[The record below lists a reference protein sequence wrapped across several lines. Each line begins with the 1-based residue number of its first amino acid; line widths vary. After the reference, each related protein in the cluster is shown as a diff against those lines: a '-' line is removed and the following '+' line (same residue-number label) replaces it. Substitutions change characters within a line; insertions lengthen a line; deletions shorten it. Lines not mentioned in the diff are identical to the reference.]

1 MTITVSYAGQDATP
15 KPFRMIINW
24 IRVEND
30 WKVASE
36 IILQVPPTPATKG

>member
-1 MTITVSYAGQDATP
+1 VTITVSYAGQDATP

-30 WKVASE
+30 WKVASK
-36 IILQVPPTPATKG
+36 IILPVTGD

>member
-1 MTITVSYAGQDATP
+1 LETLTAPP
-15 KPFRMIINW
+15 KPFLMIINW

-36 IILQVPPTPATKG
+36 IILPVAAAPAG

>member
-1 MTITVSYAGQDATP
+1 MTITVSYAGQDGTP

-30 WKVASE
+30 WKVASK
-36 IILQVPPTPATKG
+36 IILPVTGD